1 MNNIFVLDK
10 NFNKIGTLS
19 NQGANPPAPYFNDLY
34 IQELDTGADTF
45 QFSTI
50 SNKYTQDLLEV
61 GNHIMFAY
69 KNRHELF
76 TITSLEYSH
85 SEGYMTIGVYA
96 EGLGFE
102 LLDIYMEKPKKTES
116 GGGNDSDGDG
126 DDNTDDEYAD
136 PDDIYIDED
145 GNIIY
150 DKDGSGPPS
159 ADDVTIDG
167 DGNIIYQPGKNKN
180 KNNDHL
186 EFKNISYPTF
196 LNIMLKNTGWN
207 YICQPGLKS
216 NKQDMRV
223 SYDKNIYAI
232 LQDSMQTYKG
242 VELEFVYEYNNGS
255 IIKTVKAYNDGGRGS
270 FVGKRFKYGQNVRG
284 ITKTQEVCTEK
295 EDAIIFVDDVGVEIY
310 YDIDFALKSAEVPEI
325 EIGDTHYVID
335 SDFCPPMQIKARIG
349 KIEISFS
356 DLTRNKIYLA
366 NNKKIRGSEDD
377 DFDEDDIKDIIDDY
391 EPEIDDPDVPM
402 VPVAGSD
409 DLIKAPRMHAYEFLL
424 YTNKDGSP
432 NYSTHSRTTD
442 YSVIDSPSN
451 DGSHP
456 TSEDIYEF
464 LINGTKVYDVSYK
477 VLDYLRGTGNYPS
490 NYCLRITP
498 DVNTDYAL
506 CKDHSATDYT
516 DACTMSLAGSRI
528 FSDIINSTDRP
539 DFPDG
544 TNGDGKLSNDHHDKH
559 LLDVGSLA
567 CGLLSAFQ
575 YHIKKG
581 HNGGSSG
588 EDGASVFDKL
598 HVNKTIT
605 MGSSSPSS
613 GIVNISLQD
622 SMGETRI
629 SATGVTTT
637 GGVTAN
643 GIRAKGGSF
652 SENVDFQRVRVYGSG
667 VTGGIHIFEQISLP
681 NGDVITPSSPSIFSG
696 GSNSGPGT
704 NCVSVAYL
712 DNRLLD
718 YATIDYVDSKLGGSG
733 GSGGSNPGSGSGNLD
748 GLIDAVE
755 VDNDYTDTGKDI
767 DLHVRKPTYFDGP
780 IYMTGEWNSWGGASN
795 HFTSIYGVGQLE
807 TMIINCDCWRP
818 NDIYKDV
825 TFYGDVIVDGTLTYK
840 DIKPSSDISKK
851 ENIRYINNQ
860 AVQKENLETRNYS
873 NEDLL
878 EKADLHDFIVNQ
890 VNICEYNFIGDTA
903 NKIGFI
909 ANDYEGTKVGDKI
922 VSKQEFKER
931 NDDGEIIEISES
943 LVYDVDNLLFATIGA
958 LQEEVRI
965 KDEKIASLEDRLAR
979 LEAMLGID
987 N

>member
-1 MNNIFVLDK
+1 VNNIFVLDK

-136 PDDIYIDED
+136 PDDVYIDED

-391 EPEIDDPDVPM
+391 EPEIDDI
-402 VPVAGSD
+402 GE
-409 DLIKAPRMHAYEFLL
+409 HYHYE
-424 YTNKDGSP
+424 
-432 NYSTHSRTTD
+432 
-442 YSVIDSPSN
+442 
-451 DGSHP
+451 
-456 TSEDIYEF
+456 
-464 LINGTKVYDVSYK
+464 LINITGSNT
-477 VLDYLRGTGNYPS
+477 GTGKE
-490 NYCLRITP
+490 RG
-498 DVNTDYAL
+498 A
-506 CKDHSATDYT
+506 
-516 DACTMSLAGSRI
+516 
-528 FSDIINSTDRP
+528 
-539 DFPDG
+539 
-544 TNGDGKLSNDHHDKH
+544 
-559 LLDVGSLA
+559 VGYY
-567 CGLLSAFQ
+567 GRGF
-575 YHIKKG
+575 
-581 HNGGSSG
+581 
-588 EDGASVFDKL
+588 
-598 HVNKTIT
+598 
-605 MGSSSPSS
+605 SPSS
-613 GIVNISLQD
+613 HCSSPPSL
-622 SMGETRI
+622 
-629 SATGVTTT
+629 
-637 GGVTAN
+637 
-643 GIRAKGGSF
+643 
-652 SENVDFQRVRVYGSG
+652 GSG
-667 VTGGIHIFEQISLP
+667 SSPWGFCYLNHITAKSIRITESLATAGEGDGEAPIVALIEASITRLKTFEEVILP

-696 GSNSGPGT
+696 GSNSGPDT

-718 YATIDYVDSKLGGSG
+718 YATKDYVDSKLGGSG
-733 GSGGSNPGSGSGNLD
+733 SGSNPDTGSYPNIFDPDAPREDIYVGHVEAMGFNAVEGHIGSLSTTQIYGWNNSTSDTIEIYGDVEVIGNITAKNISGGSASGNTFDTITVRNIRGPQTSSGPDDLD
-748 GLIDAVE
+748 NR
-755 VDNDYTDTGKDI
+755 VDFANAIALSYIVSNNASGTINFQDKLV
-767 DLHVRKPTYFDGP
+767 LHNGFS
-780 IYMTGEWNSWGGASN
+780 M
-795 HFTSIYGVGQLE
+795 
-807 TMIINCDCWRP
+807 
-818 NDIYKDV
+818 
-825 TFYGDVIVDGTLTYK
+825 YGDLEVSDNIEALGTVTAKEYK
-840 DIKPSSDISKK
+840 TWSDKSLK
-851 ENIRYINNQ
+851 ENIRYIGTPITYND
-860 AVQKENLETRNYS
+860 
-873 NEDLL
+873 EDLL
-878 EKADLHDFIVNQ
+878 EKADLYDFIMNQ
-890 VNICEYNFIGDTA
+890 VNICEYNYIGDTA
-903 NKIGFI
+903 NKIGII

-922 VSKQEFKER
+922 VSRDK
-931 NDDGEIIEISES
+931 DDILS
-943 LVYDVDNLLFATIGA
+943 YDTNNLLFATIGA

-965 KDEKIASLEDRLAR
+965 KDEQIATLEARLAKI
-979 LEAMLGID
+979 EALLGID